1 MTVMDHL
8 PPDAREFFA
17 RDRQWCL
24 WQAEV
29 VGPRC
34 RELIDGLLSDRI
46 VERLRAAQGV
56 ISLGPRYGN
65 ARLEAAC
72 ARALA
77 HDSPHYRTVKSI
89 LITGADAQP
98 ALRPQTPAVYT
109 KARFAR
115 TAASLFSGELTDEP
129 LCHATAGKT
138 VH

>member
-1 MTVMDHL
+1 M
-8 PPDAREFFA
+8 RETFFA

-34 RELIDGLLSDRI
+34 RELIDGLLGDRI

-98 ALRPQTPAVYT
+98 PLKPQTPAVYT

-115 TAASLFSGELTDEP
+115 SAASLFSGELNDAP